1 MANAT
6 ARDLFMEIYR
16 RLYDSYGPQHWW
28 PGETG
33 LEIILG
39 AILTQAAAWTNV
51 ERALENL
58 KSADLLS
65 TEALRD
71 IPETDLAGVIRPSGY
86 FNAKARKVKAFID
99 HLWDKYDG
107 DLESLFSR
115 ETSAL
120 RRELLAI
127 HGIGEETADDILL
140 YAGEKPSFVIDGYT
154 RRVLT
159 RLGLA
164 PESESYGAYQRLFHE
179 ALPPD
184 LRLYNEYHA
193 LLDRHAKER
202 CKKDPICS
210 GCCLLELCPTG
221 RSRVDTHEGG
231 IL

>member
-1 MANAT
+1 MANAKSKG
-6 ARDLFMEIYR
+6 RFLEIYG

-28 PGETG
+28 PGETT

-51 ERALENL
+51 DKALANL
-58 KSADLLS
+58 KSAGLLS

-71 IPETDLAGVIRPSGY
+71 IAETDLAAVIRPSGY

-99 HLWDKYDG
+99 HLWGRYGG
-107 DLESLFSR
+107 DLDSLLSQ

-127 HGIGEETADDILL
+127 HGIGDETADDILL

-154 RRVLT
+154 RRVLK
-159 RLGLA
+159 RLGVA
-164 PESESYGAYQRLFHE
+164 PDGESYVAYQRLFHE

-184 LRLYNEYHA
+184 PPLYNEYHA
-193 LLDRHAKER
+193 LLDKHAKER
-202 CKKDPICS
+202 CKKDPICG

-221 RSRVDTHEGG
+221 RSRVDTHE
-231 IL
+231 